1 MSGTGRGTGHKA
13 CLTLLVCWGVF
24 FTQYA
29 NVAIL
34 AAFFPDSPFGQK
46 VGAGMVGL
54 TFAAYPLATAAAIPV
69 PPMCIMHFGSRLTVF
84 AGLALAA
91 AGSLLLGLL
100 PAALGADSSAAV
112 LSVTFVGCRLLGGFG
127 AALAEA
133 GCFTALSTSDYGK
146 QLGLV
151 MSSVELVI
159 GVGAA
164 GGTAAGGVLNEVGEH
179 TALGPWRLP
188 FIVSA
193 AATVALL
200 PLVFALPGKS
210 STEVRPTTTSTT
222 ELEASDGEAEAAV
235 EERVTVWSVCTRQ
248 RLFALASLFFG
259 SANIEASGPIL
270 QPYAAAPPL
279 RMNNGRIGLII
290 GARRQH
296 HVLPAR
302 RCSAAGM
309 GLRTRR
315 RMLTWFDLALVLQRS
330 SRSATW

>member
-1 MSGTGRGTGHKA
+1 MTAAAEPRSRAG
-13 CLTLLVCWGVF
+13 LTLLVCWGVF

-34 AAFFPDSPFGQK
+34 AAFFPDSPFGKK
-46 VGAGMVGL
+46 VGAGMVGA

-69 PPMCIMHFGSRLTVF
+69 PPMCIVRFGSRLTVF

-112 LSVTFVGCRLLGGFG
+112 LSATFIGCRLLGGFG

-133 GCFTALSTSDYGK
+133 GCFTALSTGDYGK

-151 MSSVELVI
+151 MSSVELAI
-159 GVGAA
+159 GVGSA
-164 GGTAAGGVLNEVGEH
+164 GGTAAGGMLNEVGEH

-188 FIVSA
+188 FIVSTG
-193 AATVALL
+193 ATVVLL
-200 PLVFALPGKS
+200 PLVCALPAKA
-210 STEVRPTTTSTT
+210 STEDRPTSTTT
-222 ELEASDGEAEAAV
+222 ELEVSNGEAEVAV
-235 EERVTVWSVCTRQ
+235 EGRVTVRSVCTSQ

-279 RMNNGRIGLII
+279 SMNNGCIGLII
-290 GARRQH
+290 GAHACTPRPPS
-296 HVLPAR
+296 V
-302 RCSAAGM
+302 
-309 GLRTRR
+309 
-315 RMLTWFDLALVLQRS
+315 QR
-330 SRSATW
+330 AQWT